1 MCMLVQDMTTLHA
14 LPYFS
19 LDDHSRVVLSVP
31 DSNGNDYINAS
42 FINVSGICI
51 SRVSACRYV
60 CMQGCTCMYVH
71 IETCTHTHIHTHVN
85 YCIHID
91 IIQFFVYVCT

>member
-60 CMQGCTCMYVH
+60 CIYAGLYMHVRPHRNMY
-71 IETCTHTHIHTHVN
+71 THTHTHTCKLLYTH
-85 YCIHID
+85 
-91 IIQFFVYVCT
+91 